1 MSHYPDQIPLY
12 AAGQL
17 EAAESARLEKHL
29 TDCPEYREEL
39 RFWQEVQQGIEAES
53 AQLAAPPALAQR
65 ALQQIHASRQASS
78 AGVGRRLALAFL
90 RTCSLLRAQAY
101 MVKREIWPASAGVM
115 FLGVCM
121 ALVSNHAEA
130 VSFLAPLVAA
140 ACMASLFGP
149 ENDPAHELTQSTPTS
164 SWKILLARLS
174 LVSGYTLLLSLL
186 ASLAMLL
193 IIPPAMLG
201 MIILAWLAPLA
212 LLSSLALLLSV
223 WVGTGSAVVI
233 SYLLWLV
240 QYVKVSDLITEQVH
254 APALEHFFSAYR
266 VLFQSQGLQMILAAV
281 LLAAALISAAST
293 GRGLG
298 QTAS

>member
-17 EAAESARLEKHL
+17 DAAESAKLEKHL
-29 TDCPEYREEL
+29 AVCPECRKAL
-39 RFWQEVQQGIEAES
+39 RFWQELRQGIQAES

-65 ALQQIHASRQASS
+65 ALRQIHASRQASS

-121 ALVSNHAEA
+121 ALLSNHAEA

-186 ASLAMLL
+186 
-193 IIPPAMLG
+193 IIPPVTLG

-223 WVGTGSAVVI
+223 WVGTGSAVVV

-240 QYVKVSDLITEQVH
+240 QYVKVSDLIIAQVH

-266 VLFQSQGLQMILAAV
+266 TLFQSPGLQMILAAV